1 MPQGSTQNQVKTMQK
16 TIIKLEPRVE
26 VTPSGAT
33 RTVYRRREYKP
44 GHPDYEK
51 EWDLMQQAADA
62 NRSKPLPLIPTCE
75 I

>member
-1 MPQGSTQNQVKTMQK
+1 LLIIGQEGLVNKTMQK

-51 EWDLMQQAADA
+51 ESKLKEEYIK
-62 NRSKPLPLIPTCE
+62 NNFIGRSE
-75 I
+75 